1 MPQYTQANRLMAV
14 STPLGTDVLLLQQV
28 SGTEAVSRLFRFQ
41 LEFLAESS
49 TDIAFDQILGQSVT
63 VTLQMPD
70 GSSRYLNGIVSKF
83 SQGQQIPSPKGSAF
97 FTRYQAEVV
106 PQLWLLTR
114 KAQSRIFQQVA
125 VPDILKQV
133 LTGLSVN
140 YQLQGTYKPRDYC
153 VQYRETDFDFAS
165 RIMEEE
171 GIYYYFTHADGSH
184 KMVVAD
190 TPMSHPDVPGATTAI
205 YEVIEGGLRKED
217 RVTSWEKSQEVRS
230 GKYTLWDQCFELP
243 GQNLE
248 AVKPTLDSVQAGT
261 VSHKL
266 KVGGND
272 GFELYDFP
280 GRLRPAVRRHCPGRR
295 RPGQR
300 HPEHL
305 PGQRPHGRHPD
316 AAGDRSRDF
325 HFGTE
330 YLPSVHGRLQV
341 HPRPALQRQWFLR
354 PDTGFPPRHH
364 GRYLHGGLRHLTVL
378 REHVQCIPAALPFRP
393 ARTTPRPTV
402 EGTQTAVVVGNAGD
416 EIFTDK
422 YGRIKVQFPW
432 DRQGQKNANSS
443 CWIRVATPWAG
454 TQWGIIHIPRVGQEV
469 VVAFEEGD
477 PDRPIVVGSV
487 YNAQDMPPYTLPD
500 NKTQSGYLSRST
512 LQGTDQNF
520 NQLRFEDKKDSEEI
534 YFHAEKDFNRVV
546 ENNDT
551 LKVGFDKKDKG
562 DQTIQIFNNQNNTVG
577 GGGSDCADGSQTLSV
592 WNSQNNTIGAGGSKC
607 ADGSQS
613 ITVFNNQTLTVG
625 DSQASGGSQT
635 ITIYK
640 DRTETVKTGN
650 ETVTIEQG
658 NRSVTVNQGND
669 THEISQGNRQ
679 VTIDMG
685 NDTLTIKMGNQTT
698 KLNLGSSST
707 EAMQS
712 ITLKVGQNSIT
723 IDQMGITLSGMMVKV
738 QGQIQ
743 TQVQG
748 TIVQVSGDAMT
759 QISGGITMIG

>member
-1 MPQYTQANRLMAV
+1 MPQYTQANRPMAV

-28 SGTEAVSRLFRFQ
+28 SGTEAISRLFRFQ

-70 GSSRYLNGIVSKF
+70 GSSRYINGIVNKF
-83 SQGQQIPSPKGSAF
+83 SQAEQIPSPKGSAF
-97 FTRYQAEVV
+97 FTRYQAEIV

-114 KAQSRIFQQVA
+114 KAQSRIFQQIA

-133 LTGLSVN
+133 LTGLSVD

-171 GIYYYFTHADGSH
+171 GIYYFFNHADGSH
-184 KMVVAD
+184 KMVAAD

-217 RVTSWEKSQEVRS
+217 RVTSWAKSQEVRS

-266 KVGGND
+266 KVAGND

-280 GRLRPAVRRHCPGRR
+280 GGYAQRFDGITPG
-295 RPGQR
+295 G
-300 HPEHL
+300 
-305 PGQRPHGRHPD
+305 
-316 AAGDRSRDF
+316 GDRASDIQNIFQDNARTAGIRMQQETAPAISISGQSTCRQFTAGCKFTLDR
-325 HFGTE
+325 HFNANGSYVLT
-330 YLPSVHGRLQV
+330 QV
-341 HPRPALQRQWFLR
+341 SHHATMG
-354 PDTGFPPRHH
+354 DT
-364 GRYLHGGLRHLTVL
+364 YTGGSDTSPFY
-378 REHVQCIPAALPFRP
+378 ENSFQCIPAALPFRP

-402 EGTQTAVVVGNAGD
+402 EGPHTAVVVGNSGD

-432 DRQGQKNANSS
+432 DRQGQKDANSS
-443 CWIRVATPWAG
+443 CWARVATLWAG
-454 TQWGIIHIPRVGQEV
+454 KQWGIIHIPRVGQEV
-469 VVAFEEGD
+469 IVAFEEGD

-487 YNAQDMPPYTLPD
+487 YNAENMPPYTLPD

-512 LQGTDQNF
+512 LQGTDKNF

-534 YFHAEKDFNRVV
+534 YFHAEKNFNRVV

-551 LKVGFDKKDKG
+551 LKVGFDKSDKG

-592 WNSQNNTIGAGGSKC
+592 WNSQNNTIGAGGSNC

-669 THEISQGNRQ
+669 THEVSQGNRQ

-698 KLNLGSSST
+698 KLNLGASST

-723 IDQMGITLSGMMVKV
+723 IDQMGVTIQGMMIKV
-738 QGQIQ
+738 EGQIQ
-743 TQVQG
+743 TEVKG
-748 TIVQVSGDAMT
+748 LMVQVSGDAML
-759 QISGGITMIG
+759 QAKGAITMIG

>member
-1 MPQYTQANRLMAV
+1 MPKYTQANRPMAV

-49 TDIAFDQILGQSVT
+49 TVIAFDQILGQSVT

-83 SQGQQIPSPKGSAF
+83 SQAEQLPSPMGSAF
-97 FTRYQAEVV
+97 FTRYQAEIV

-133 LTGLSVN
+133 LTGLSVD

-165 RIMEEE
+165 RLMEEE

-217 RVTSWEKSQEVRS
+217 RVRAGRRARKSDPASTLSGTSASSCRARTWRRS
-230 GKYTLWDQCFELP
+230 SRPSTRCRRAP
-243 GQNLE
+243 S
-248 AVKPTLDSVQAGT
+248 ATRSRSPAMTR
-261 VSHKL
+261 
-266 KVGGND
+266 
-272 GFELYDFP
+272 FELYDFP
-280 GRLRPAVRRHCPGRR
+280 GGYAQRFDGITPG
-295 RPGQR
+295 G
-300 HPEHL
+300 
-305 PGQRPHGRHPD
+305 
-316 AAGDRSRDF
+316 GDRSSDIQNIFQDNARTVGIRMQQETAPAISISGQSTCRQFTAGCKFTLDR
-325 HFGTE
+325 HFNANGSYVLTE
-330 YLPSVHGRLQV
+330 VSHLATMG
-341 HPRPALQRQWFLR
+341 
-354 PDTGFPPRHH
+354 DT
-364 GRYLHGGLRHLTVL
+364 YTGGSDTSPFY
-378 REHVQCIPAALPFRP
+378 ENSFQCIPAALPYRP

-402 EGTQTAVVVGNAGD
+402 EGPHTAVVVGNAGD

-432 DRQGQKNANSS
+432 DRQGQKDANSS
-443 CWIRVATPWAG
+443 CWARVATLWAG
-454 TQWGIIHIPRVGQEV
+454 KQWGIIHIPRVGQEV
-469 VVAFEEGD
+469 IVAFEEGD

-487 YNAQDMPPYTLPD
+487 YNAENMPPYTLPD

-512 LQGTDQNF
+512 LNGTDQNF

-562 DQTIQIFNNQNNTVG
+562 NQTVEIYNNQSLKVG
-577 GGGSDCADGSQTLSV
+577 T
-592 WNSQNNTIGAGGSKC
+592 
-607 ADGSQS
+607 
-613 ITVFNNQTLTVG
+613 
-625 DSQASGGSQT
+625 ASCDEGSQT
-635 ITIYK
+635 IKVYK

-650 ETVTIEQG
+650 ETVTVKQG
-658 NRSVTVNQGND
+658 NRTITVEQGND
-669 THEISQGNRQ
+669 THQVKQGNRD
-679 VTIDMG
+679 VKIDMG
-685 NDTLTIKMGNQTT
+685 NDSLKLGMGNQTT
-698 KLNLGSSST
+698 KLDLGASST

-723 IDQMGITLSGMMVKV
+723 IDQMGVTIKGMMIKV
-738 QGQIQ
+738 EG
-743 TQVQG
+743 QVQTEVKG
-748 TIVQVSGDAMT
+748 LMVQVSGDAML
-759 QISGGITMIG
+759 QAKGAITMIG

>member
-49 TDIAFDQILGQSVT
+49 TVIAFDQILGQSVT

-83 SQGQQIPSPKGSAF
+83 SQAQQIPSPKGSAF
-97 FTRYQAEVV
+97 FTCYQAEIV

-133 LTGLSVN
+133 LTGLSVD

-217 RVTSWEKSQEVRS
+217 RVTSWAKSQEVRS

-266 KVGGND
+266 KVAGND

-280 GRLRPAVRRHCPGRR
+280 GGYAQRFDGIAPG
-295 RPGQR
+295 G
-300 HPEHL
+300 
-305 PGQRPHGRHPD
+305 
-316 AAGDRSRDF
+316 GDRASDIQNIFQDNARTAGIRMQQETAPAISISGQSTCPQFTAGCKFTLDR
-325 HFGTE
+325 HFNANGSYVLT
-330 YLPSVHGRLQV
+330 QV
-341 HPRPALQRQWFLR
+341 SHLATMG
-354 PDTGFPPRHH
+354 DT
-364 GRYLHGGLRHLTVL
+364 YTGGSDTSPFY
-378 REHVQCIPAALPFRP
+378 ENSFQCIPAALPFRP

-402 EGTQTAVVVGNAGD
+402 EGPHTAVVVGNAGD

-432 DRQGQKNANSS
+432 DRQGQKDANSS
-443 CWIRVATPWAG
+443 CWARVATLWAG
-454 TQWGIIHIPRVGQEV
+454 KQWGIIHIPRVGQEV
-469 VVAFEEGD
+469 IVAFEEGD

-487 YNAQDMPPYTLPD
+487 YNAENMPPYTLPD

-592 WNSQNNTIGAGGSKC
+592 WNSQNNTIGAGGSQC